1 MIDTLNL
8 ELDKTYF
15 DHKHIQ
21 QMFDEKMEF
30 KAATRF
36 KNGSSTTVNYK
47 NYRFTLTD
55 RCLTA
60 KGSLTKLFLGNN
72 VENLSFQQVQTALM
86 QFETLFG
93 IPFDNAKIKRL
104 DIACNIQV
112 DNPVNMYFDLL
123 TTPNQYKLRLY
134 EGETKYF
141 VSSKNKLSFYDKVEQ
156 FSKNDRVS
164 YSKYQYSNILK
175 YEISHSKNLVKNL
188 NLPDASMKHLY
199 NLKVCENLLNLWHQG
214 YQKVPKLTA
223 TQPSQLCYKS
233 LSTFKQSIIVEGV
246 RSLGG
251 IQNLNMAVNQSE
263 IKKNVKHL
271 IKNYLNDFCDVEPF
285 SPILQHELD
294 TKIDLFYNNQLRL
307 LS

>member
-1 MIDTLNL
+1 
-8 ELDKTYF
+8 
-15 DHKHIQ
+15 
-21 QMFDEKMEF
+21 
-30 KAATRF
+30 
-36 KNGSSTTVNYK
+36 
-47 NYRFTLTD
+47 
-55 RCLTA
+55 
-60 KGSLTKLFLGNN
+60 
-72 VENLSFQQVQTALM
+72 
-86 QFETLFG
+86 
-93 IPFDNAKIKRL
+93 
-104 DIACNIQV
+104 
-112 DNPVNMYFDLL
+112 
-123 TTPNQYKLRLY
+123 
-134 EGETKYF
+134 
-141 VSSKNKLSFYDKVEQ
+141 
-156 FSKNDRVS
+156 
-164 YSKYQYSNILK
+164 
-175 YEISHSKNLVKNL
+175 
-188 NLPDASMKHLY
+188 MKHLY